1 MVTESPGINSHT
13 SSLTSARLSLPAAQ
27 LADPHLPPKVASK
40 QNHPNQQHPPLNQ
53 QQNSL
58 NKAPD
63 QQPSTPLG
71 AVNST
76 PASTHLAS
84 PKPAE
89 EQTTEEQTTEED
101 KAAASAD
108 ELNAV
113 LDEIN
118 NSLYSMN
125 RALRF
130 EINDTTEDL
139 VVRVVNTDT
148 DQIIHQYPSEEVIKR
163 KERLL
168 EGEVSG
174 FSVRV
179 D

>member
-13 SSLTSARLSLPAAQ
+13 SSLTSARLSPSATQ
-27 LADPHLPPKVASK
+27 PADPHLPHKVANK
-40 QNHPNQQHPPLNQ
+40 QNHPNQQHPPLNP

-58 NKAPD
+58 NKVLG

-89 EQTTEEQTTEED
+89 EQTEEG
-101 KAAASAD
+101 KAAAASAD

>member
-13 SSLTSARLSLPAAQ
+13 SSLTSARLSPSATQ
-27 LADPHLPPKVASK
+27 PADPHLPHKVANK
-40 QNHPNQQHPPLNQ
+40 QNHPNQQHPPLNP

-58 NKAPD
+58 NTVPG

-89 EQTTEEQTTEED
+89 EQTTEED
-101 KAAASAD
+101 KAAVSAG
-108 ELNAV
+108 ELNTV

>member
-13 SSLTSARLSLPAAQ
+13 SSLTSARLSPSATQ
-27 LADPHLPPKVASK
+27 PADPHLPHKVANK
-40 QNHPNQQHPPLNQ
+40 QNHPNQQHPPLNP

-58 NKAPD
+58 NKVLG

-89 EQTTEEQTTEED
+89 EQTTEEG
-101 KAAASAD
+101 KAAAVSAD

>member
-13 SSLTSARLSLPAAQ
+13 SSLTSARLSPSATQ
-27 LADPHLPPKVASK
+27 PADPHLPHKVANK
-40 QNHPNQQHPPLNQ
+40 QNHPNQQHPPLNP

-76 PASTHLAS
+76 PASSRLAS

-89 EQTTEEQTTEED
+89 EQTEED
-101 KAAASAD
+101 KAAAASAD

>member
-40 QNHPNQQHPPLNQ
+40 QNYPNQQHPPLNQ

-89 EQTTEEQTTEED
+89 EQAEKQTEED
-101 KAAASAD
+101 KAAAASAD
-108 ELNAV
+108 ELNTV

>member
-13 SSLTSARLSLPAAQ
+13 SSLTSARLSPSATQ
-27 LADPHLPPKVASK
+27 PADPHLPHKVASK
-40 QNHPNQQHPPLNQ
+40 QNHPNQQHPPLNP

-58 NKAPD
+58 NKVLG

-76 PASTHLAS
+76 PASSRLAS

-89 EQTTEEQTTEED
+89 EQTEED
-101 KAAASAD
+101 KAAAASAD

>member
-13 SSLTSARLSLPAAQ
+13 SSLTSAHLSLPAAQ

-63 QQPSTPLG
+63 QQPST
-71 AVNST
+71 
-76 PASTHLAS
+76 HLAS

-101 KAAASAD
+101 KAAVSAG
-108 ELNAV
+108 ELNTV

>member
-13 SSLTSARLSLPAAQ
+13 SSLTSAHLSLPAAQ
-27 LADPHLPPKVASK
+27 LADSHLPPKVASK
-40 QNHPNQQHPPLNQ
+40 QNHPNQQHLPLNQ

-89 EQTTEEQTTEED
+89 EQTTEED
-101 KAAASAD
+101 KAAVSAG
-108 ELNAV
+108 ELNTV

>member
-13 SSLTSARLSLPAAQ
+13 SNLADARKPMLAIQQPVANTAAEKSLTANQPNATNTQASVSKSPASVLKSNETNAQ
-27 LADPHLPPKVASK
+27 LNAPA
-40 QNHPNQQHPPLNQ
+40 NAQQE
-53 QQNSL
+53 
-58 NKAPD
+58 
-63 QQPSTPLG
+63 
-71 AVNST
+71 
-76 PASTHLAS
+76 
-84 PKPAE
+84 AE
-89 EQTTEEQTTEED
+89 QED
-101 KAAASAD
+101 KPSVLSPD
-108 ELNAV
+108 ELRGL

-139 VVRVVNTDT
+139 VVRVINTDT
-148 DQIIHQYPSEEVIKR
+148 DQVIHQYPSEEVIKR

>member
-13 SSLTSARLSLPAAQ
+13 SSLTSARLSPSATQ
-27 LADPHLPPKVASK
+27 PADPHLPHKVASK
-40 QNHPNQQHPPLNQ
+40 QNHPNQQHPPLNP

-58 NKAPD
+58 NKVPG

-76 PASTHLAS
+76 PASSRLAS

-89 EQTTEEQTTEED
+89 EQTEED
-101 KAAASAD
+101 KAAAASAD

>member
-13 SSLTSARLSLPAAQ
+13 SSLTSARLSPPATQ
-27 LADPHLPPKVASK
+27 PADPHLPHKVASK
-40 QNHPNQQHPPLNQ
+40 QNHPNQQHPPLNP

-58 NKAPD
+58 NKVPG

-76 PASTHLAS
+76 PASSRLAS

-89 EQTTEEQTTEED
+89 EQTEEED
-101 KAAASAD
+101 KAAAASAD

>member
-13 SSLTSARLSLPAAQ
+13 SSLTSAHLSPPATQ
-27 LADPHLPPKVASK
+27 PADPHLPHKVASK
-40 QNHPNQQHPPLNQ
+40 QNHPNQQHPPLNP

-58 NKAPD
+58 NKVLG

-76 PASTHLAS
+76 PASSRLAS

-89 EQTTEEQTTEED
+89 EQAEEQTEEED
-101 KAAASAD
+101 KAAAASAD